1 MILKNEKMKINK
13 NKLRN
18 SEILLNIYFPS
29 LLLMI
34 PAHIPHICNLFNKF
48 DENLCF
54 MVDCFENEI
63 PHFLDIKVFQLGP
76 IIYRKNTHTG

>member
-1 MILKNEKMKINK
+1 MI
-13 NKLRN
+13 KLYCR
-18 SEILLNIYFPS
+18 YVDDT
-29 LLLMI
+29 LLLVI
-34 PAHIPHICNLFNKF
+34 PADIPHICNLFNKF